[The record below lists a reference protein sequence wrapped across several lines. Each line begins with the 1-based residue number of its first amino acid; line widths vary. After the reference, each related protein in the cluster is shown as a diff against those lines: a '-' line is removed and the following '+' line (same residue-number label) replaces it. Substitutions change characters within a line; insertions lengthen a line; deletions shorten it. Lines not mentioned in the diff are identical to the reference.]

1 MYSNENLL
9 HLQLNLKAEIHG
21 FLQISPGLHWYF
33 HCLALLESKLF
44 NTRRSVEYTQN
55 KT

>member
-1 MYSNENLL
+1 MCSKENLL
-9 HLQLNLKAEIHG
+9 HLQLNSKEEIHG
-21 FLQISPGLHWYF
+21 CLQISPGLHCYF
-33 HCLALLESKLF
+33 HCLALSESKLF